1 MNDIT
6 KFIITWCLLLVY
18 MGFVFGYMIELFTI
32 ERPPAKAWVGR
43 GLLVILLI
51 TPSILVAYV
60 TSRKKKKSSKKE
72 QM

>member
-6 KFIITWCLLLVY
+6 KFIISWCLLFVY

-32 ERPPAKAWVGR
+32 ERPPAKAWMGR

-51 TPSILVAYV
+51 TPSILVAYL
-60 TSRKKKKSSKKE
+60 TRPPKKE
-72 QM
+72 G